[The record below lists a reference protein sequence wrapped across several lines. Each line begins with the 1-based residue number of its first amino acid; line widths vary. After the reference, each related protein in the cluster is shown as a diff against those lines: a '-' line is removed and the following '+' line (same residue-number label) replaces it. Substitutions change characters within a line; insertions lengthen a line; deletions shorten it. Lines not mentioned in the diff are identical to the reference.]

1 MKTSAAHPFRSL
13 QAKAEYEALYTARA
27 KSWPVASETK
37 LIESAS
43 GRTFVRLS
51 GRLADPPLVLLPG
64 SKGTSLTWI
73 PNIAAL
79 SDRYRT
85 YALDSIYDFGLSVA
99 RRKLSQTED
108 LLNWLDEVLQV
119 LVPEGSLNLLG
130 LSYGGALAS
139 EYALRFPQRVRKLV
153 LLAPAATALPTSLAM
168 LSRAMLTLIPGAD
181 FRKKF
186 YYWLLR
192 DAVRGG
198 GTSRAIIDEA
208 IADWD
213 VAERCFGPL
222 PLIVPRV
229 MEDQVLHSFKVPSL
243 FLVGENEKIYSAQK
257 AVSRLNRVAPQ
268 IKTEIIPGAGHDLW
282 LSQAEMVNE
291 KILDFL
297 AEAHSRD

>member
-1 MKTSAAHPFRSL
+1 VKTSTAHPFRSL

-27 KSWPVASETK
+27 KSWPVAAETK
-37 LIESAS
+37 FIESAS
-43 GRTFVRLS
+43 GHTYVRLS
-51 GRLADPPLVLLPG
+51 GHPTHPPLILLPG

-79 SDRYRT
+79 AARYRT
-85 YALDSIYDFGLSVA
+85 YAPDSIYDFGLSVA
-99 RRKLSQTED
+99 RRKLTRTED
-108 LLNWLDEVLQV
+108 LLNWLDEVLRV

-130 LSYGGALAS
+130 LSYGGSLAY

-153 LLAPAATALPTSLAM
+153 LLAPAATVLPTSFTL
-168 LSRAMLTLIPGAD
+168 LSRAMLTLIPGAG

-186 YYWLLR
+186 YYWLLH
-192 DAVRGG
+192 DAVRSGETG
-198 GTSRAIIDEA
+198 QVIIDEA
-208 IADWD
+208 IADWE

-229 MEDQVLHSFKVPSL
+229 LEDQVLQSLKVPSL

-282 LSQAEMVNE
+282 LSQAKVVNE

-297 AEAHSRD
+297 AEGHSRG